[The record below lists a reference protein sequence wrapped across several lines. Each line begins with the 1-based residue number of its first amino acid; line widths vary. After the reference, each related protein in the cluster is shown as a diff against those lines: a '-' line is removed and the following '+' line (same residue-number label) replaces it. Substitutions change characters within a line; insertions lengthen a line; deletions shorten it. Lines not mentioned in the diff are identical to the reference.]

1 MTDERIAKLPKWA
14 QKKIQELEF
23 EKQEL
28 QIANDRLRNL
38 SGGEEFT
45 RIIVDPWHHKMPL
58 EEDDIVRF
66 FTGDEKVGYRYL
78 DISLDRRSKNVKI
91 MANSAVVV
99 MPSASNV
106 VEVGCV
112 DF

>member
-14 QKKIQELEF
+14 QDKIAQLESD
-23 EKQEL
+23 KTEL

-58 EEDDIVRF
+58 EDADTVRF
-66 FTGDEKVGYRYL
+66 FTGDEKVDYRYL

-91 MANSAVVV
+91 MANSAIIA
-99 MPSASNV
+99 MPGASNV
-106 VEVGCV
+106 LEVGCV